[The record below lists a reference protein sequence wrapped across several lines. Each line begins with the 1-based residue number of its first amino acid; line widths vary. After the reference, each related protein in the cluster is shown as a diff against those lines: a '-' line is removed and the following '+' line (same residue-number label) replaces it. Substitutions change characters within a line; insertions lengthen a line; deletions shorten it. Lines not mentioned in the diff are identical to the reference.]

1 MEIKLIYIR
10 SLLRKRILKTIMK
23 LFIFL
28 FSTAVFCLV
37 PENTLS
43 QEKITIEKDRTVSA
57 DQVFKIIKKQ
67 TDLNFIYPKSLFKG
81 ASKIQLTK
89 GEVKVSELIDR
100 VLFKNNLS
108 FELTKNNT
116 ILIKKRRLAKP
127 VSKQNQGLRITGQ
140 ILDEVGVGLPGATI
154 VEVGTTNGTTT
165 DFDGNFSL
173 EVTDENATISISY
186 IGYKTQKLSVG
197 DRTQFKVS
205 MEMDSQG
212 LDEVVI
218 VGYGSKSKKTLTGS
232 VATVEGET
240 LTQTP
245 SANVS
250 ANLQGRLPGLIA
262 NQRTGQPGSDDPS
275 ILIRGA
281 ATLNNNNPLVIID
294 GVPRGNLS
302 RLNPSDIEN
311 ISVLKD
317 ASAAIYGA
325 RAANGVIL
333 VTTKKGRSGKTEFN
347 LSFDTAIS
355 KPTVVPE
362 VLGSVAYAETYNEG
376 EFYAQ
381 GRPSANDFTP
391 FYSEADIQK
400 FRDGSDPILYPN
412 TDWAQETLK
421 SMPLQQ
427 RFNLSASGGSDK
439 ISYLLSYSFLNQE
452 GHYIN
457 NPTNYRQHNVR
468 VNVEADLTDNLTMG
482 ANLSGIINKKDY
494 SVAGNFVNF
503 YNILRALPTLPARY
517 PNGDI
522 APGRLGE
529 NPLLLD
535 RRGYNRIEQTP
546 LYTTFTATYKV
557 PFVKGLKI
565 DASFNYDQDNHTDRT
580 WTLPYTFSSY
590 NVNTGNYDQRTLGPP
605 TPNLSDRYDKFTTL
619 LYNYRLSYDTKFGDH
634 NVSALVGQE
643 QQQNEHSYVQAY
655 RQNYV
660 SSAIDQL
667 NAGSNAPEDKNNSG
681 TTTASAYNNYFGRFN
696 YDFKSKYLLE
706 FLFRYDGSQIFAEGE
721 RYGFFPAVS
730 GGWRLS
736 EEPFIRDNVS
746 FIDNLKLRFS
756 YGELGNDAVG
766 QYQYLQSFSFNNNYV
781 FGSTDVPG
789 VSANTL
795 PNAYITW
802 EKSKKTDIGLEA
814 DFLGGLLG
822 TELTFWTEN
831 RSDILT
837 SRNLSIPQIVGFPG
851 LPDENIGE
859 VDSKGF
865 EIVLTHQNSIGEDFN
880 YSVNANVAYA
890 TSEVVF
896 MDEVPNDEAYQDQTG
911 KPINAGLF
919 YETDGIFNTQE
930 ELDAYP
936 HRANSGLGDIKIID
950 LNEDGEINDLDKFR
964 YDKTDT
970 PEWVF
975 GLNAGINYKNFDMN
989 LFFQGQAGAVNYAT
1003 RFEDLGTTEPA
1014 NAFVLRA
1021 EDRWTVDNP
1030 NGTMPR
1036 ARHDNPGDNT
1046 FFLFDA
1052 TFVRLKSAEI
1062 GYSLPED
1069 VISKIGLGG
1078 VRLYVSGSNL
1088 LTWAKEIEFTDPEV
1102 SGQALF
1108 YPQLRVINYGIN
1120 VNF

>member
-1 MEIKLIYIR
+1 MKIKNKKNFVYPKKGVIAM
-10 SLLRKRILKTIMK
+10 LLMCISIIPMY
-23 LFIFL
+23 
-28 FSTAVFCLV
+28 A
-37 PENTLS
+37 
-43 QEKITIEKDRTVSA
+43 QEVRVTG
-57 DQVFKIIKKQ
+57 QVF
-67 TDLNFIYPKSLFKG
+67 D
-81 ASKIQLTK
+81 
-89 GEVKVSELIDR
+89 E
-100 VLFKNNLS
+100 
-108 FELTKNNT
+108 
-116 ILIKKRRLAKP
+116 
-127 VSKQNQGLRITGQ
+127 TGTM
-140 ILDEVGVGLPGATI
+140 LPGASI
-154 VEVGTTNGTTT
+154 VEEGTTNGTTT

-173 EVTDENATISISY
+173 NVADENARIVVSY
-186 IGYKTQKLSVG
+186 IGYKTQTLTVG
-197 DRTQFKVS
+197 GRTQFTIN

-212 LDEVVI
+212 LDEVVV
-218 VGYGSKSKKTLTGS
+218 VGYGTKTKKTLTGS

-250 ANLQGRLPGLIA
+250 ANLQGRLPGLTA
-262 NQRTGQPGSDDPS
+262 NQRTGQPGSDDPT

-281 ATLNNNNPLVIID
+281 GTLNNNNPLIIID
-294 GVPRGNLS
+294 GVPRANMS
-302 RLNPSDIEN
+302 RLNPADIEN

-333 VTTKKGRSGKTEFN
+333 VTTKKGRSGKPSFD

-355 KPTVVPE
+355 RPTVVPE
-362 VLGSVAYAETYNEG
+362 VLGSVTYAEVYNEA
-376 EFYAQ
+376 EYYAQ
-381 GRPSANDFTP
+381 GRPAMSDFSP
-391 FYSEADIQK
+391 FYSESDIQK

-412 TDWAQETLK
+412 TNWAEETLK

-427 RFNLSASGGSDK
+427 RLSLSASGGSEK
-439 ISYLLSYSFLNQE
+439 VSYLLSYSFLNQE
-452 GHYIN
+452 GHYVN
-457 NPTNYRQHNVR
+457 NPTNYTQHNVR
-468 VNVEADLTDNLTMG
+468 VNVEADLTDNLTLG
-482 ANLSGIINKKDY
+482 ANLSGIINKKEY
-494 SVAGNFVNF
+494 AVEGNFVNF
-503 YNILRALPTLPARY
+503 YNIVRAIPTLPAKY
-517 PNGDI
+517 PNGEI
-522 APGRLGE
+522 APGRLGQ

-535 RRGYNRIEQTP
+535 RRGYNHIDETP
-546 LYTTFTATYKV
+546 LYTTFTASYKI
-557 PFVKGLKI
+557 PFVDGLKLE
-565 DASFNYDQDNHTDRT
+565 ASLNYDQDNHTNKT
-580 WTLPYTFSSY
+580 WVLPYNFVEY
-590 NVNTGNYDQRTLGPP
+590 NVNTQQYEDRTLGPP
-605 TPNLSDRYDKFTTL
+605 SPNLTNRFDKYTTL
-619 LYNYRLSYDTKFGDH
+619 LHNYRLVYDKKFGDH
-634 NVSALVGQE
+634 GVGAMIGQE
-643 QQQNEHSYVQAY
+643 QQKNEHTWVQAY

-660 SSAIDQL
+660 SSAIDQI
-667 NAGSNAPEDKNNSG
+667 NVGSNAPEDKDNAG

-696 YDFKSKYLLE
+696 YDYKSKYLLE
-706 FLFRYDGSQIFAEGE
+706 FVFRYDGSQVFPQGK

-736 EEPFIRDNVS
+736 EEPFIKDNLS

-781 FGSTDVPG
+781 FGTTDVPG

-795 PNAYITW
+795 PNANITW
-802 EKSKKTDIGLEA
+802 EESKKTDIGIEA
-814 DFLGGLLG
+814 SLFGGLFG
-822 TELTFWTEN
+822 TELTFWKEN
-831 RSDILT
+831 RSNILT

-859 VDSKGF
+859 VDSHGF
-865 EIVLTHQNSIGEDFN
+865 EVILSHQNTIGEDFN
-880 YSVNANVAYA
+880 YSLNANVAYA

-896 MDEVPNDEAYQDQTG
+896 MDETPNAEEYQDQTG
-911 KPINAGLF
+911 RPVGAGLY

-930 ELDAYP
+930 ELDSYP
-936 HRANSGLGDIKIID
+936 HRAGSGLGDLKIID
-950 LNEDGEINDLDKFR
+950 LNGDGEINDLDRFR
-964 YDKTDT
+964 YDKTNT

-975 GLNAGINYKNFDMN
+975 GLNLGMGYKNFDIN

-1014 NAFVLRA
+1014 NAFVERA
-1021 EDRWTVDNP
+1021 EDRWTLDNP
-1030 NGTMPR
+1030 DGTMPR

-1052 TFVRLKSAEI
+1052 SFVRLKSAEI
-1062 GYSLPED
+1062 GYTFPED
-1069 VISKIGLGG
+1069 ITSKLGLGG